1 MNPACPRCRG
11 TVNTYLEYPTCI
23 TCGWEDYSKFQPAH
37 PIPRPHFF
45 RGDVVVLLYTGD
57 SHVLQGQHINVGWE
71 KQGNNTTWEQPKIII
86 SPECPCCGGRMIR
99 MRNNIMKYR
108 CSQEHR
114 VTFYDNEK
122 KELTGWD
129 LG

>member
-1 MNPACPRCRG
+1 
-11 TVNTYLEYPTCI
+11 
-23 TCGWEDYSKFQPAH
+23 
-37 PIPRPHFF
+37 
-45 RGDVVVLLYTGD
+45 
-57 SHVLQGQHINVGWE
+57 
-71 KQGNNTTWEQPKIII
+71 
-86 SPECPCCGGRMIR
+86 MIR

-114 VTFYDNEK
+114 VTFYDNEE